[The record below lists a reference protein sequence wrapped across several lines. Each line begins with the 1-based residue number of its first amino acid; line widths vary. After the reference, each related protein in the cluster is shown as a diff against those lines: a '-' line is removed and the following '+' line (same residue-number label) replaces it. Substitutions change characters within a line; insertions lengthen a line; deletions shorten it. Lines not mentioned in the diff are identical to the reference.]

1 MFEAAALNIA
11 TAIQG
16 SRPSEGDRIAFA
28 MLMPQLSD
36 SAAARQAKI
45 RNIREL
51 LNAAQ
56 GGQKFQEGWAQN
68 MQGNTSQ
75 GGTDP
80 LGLSGATAGDP
91 LGLGG

>member
-1 MFEAAALNIA
+1 
-11 TAIQG
+11 
-16 SRPSEGDRIAFA
+16 

-75 GGTDP
+75 GGTSLFGS
-80 LGLSGATAGDP
+80 LGSAQSIMAGN
-91 LGLGG
+91 

>member
-1 MFEAAALNIA
+1 
-11 TAIQG
+11 
-16 SRPSEGDRIAFA
+16 
-28 MLMPQLSD
+28 MPQLSD

-68 MQGNTSQ
+68 MLGNTSQ

-80 LGLSGATAGDP
+80 LGFSGATAGDP